1 MLQIQICMTSWFTLA
16 MPSTLF
22 VFLLLKSSACIHCTQ
37 VTAGHHRRQ
46 LSSLWASDFLSHNS
60 PFIRVRLRWPLSSSA
75 IICQLHLPL
84 ILYSYTS
91 SASAVLCQ
99 PHLLFLSVSYT
110 PSASTAFHYLQQD
123 FLSWSGW
130 INTGSS
136 ICVQITWLSNGLKR
150 LGWAD
155 RWVNKTLV
163 FDFASKP
170 YETVALSNSEIIF
183 NCDLLG
189 FRKAQTMI

>member
-1 MLQIQICMTSWFTLA
+1 MQTQICMTSRFTLA
-16 MPSTLF
+16 MPNTLF
-22 VFLLLKSSACIHCTQ
+22 VFQLLKTSSCTGCTQ
-37 VTAGHHRRQ
+37 VTSGHHIKPSHLTQ

-75 IICQLHLPL
+75 IICQLHLPV
-84 ILYSYTS
+84 ILFSYTS

-99 PHLLFLSVSYT
+99 PHLLFLSVSCT
-110 PSASTAFHYLQQD
+110 SSASTAFHYLQQD
-123 FLSWSGW
+123 FFSWSGW

-163 FDFASKP
+163 FDSFC
-170 YETVALSNSEIIF
+170 L
-183 NCDLLG
+183 
-189 FRKAQTMI
+189 